1 MLIDGEDR
9 AKSRPLLKPDGH
21 YIPNFIP
28 HRPKYVRLFL
38 YFCRFSEKRNSKLM
52 QKLNELL
59 GLIDSYV
66 GSSFW
71 FPYALLGTGLFFT
84 IYLGFPQIRYFR
96 FAFKVVR
103 GKFDKTGDEG
113 DTSHFQAL
121 TTALSGTVGTG
132 NIAGVALAVHVG
144 GPAALFWML
153 MTAALG
159 MTTKF
164 VEVTLSHK
172 YREKTQDGTMAGGP
186 MYYMKNKLNMKWLA
200 AIFAIATILSSFGT
214 GNLPQ
219 INSISVS
226 MHAVFGLNQMLMGG
240 VLAIILGFVII
251 GGIKRIAAV
260 TEKLVPSMAIIYF
273 IGAFAVIFNN
283 IENIG
288 PAFISIF
295 SDLFSGS
302 AATGGFLGASIIF
315 AFNKGVGRGL
325 FSNEAGQGSAPI
337 AHASAKGHEPAS
349 EGFVAILEPFI
360 DTIVICTIT
369 GLVLLSS
376 GVWNQKHVNEFDLV
390 DMTVL
395 TSSYTDTTEDGK
407 QLLYGHIS
415 GKSPLDVYS
424 GKMTITNGSLPSN
437 ISVINARSLAENIE
451 VLDAKTGQSY
461 TGTILLDKGKPD
473 LDVVTF
479 KGESLVHSAAL
490 TTIAFTTGF
499 FGEWGQYIVAIG
511 LLLFAFSTAISWSYY
526 GDRAMIFLW
535 GNKSVIY
542 YRIVYVV
549 AFFFA
554 AFMDTTVI
562 WTLSGIT
569 IAVMTLPNLFGI
581 LWLHKDLK
589 QTIKDYWTGFKKEY
603 PNEKIPE

>member
-1 MLIDGEDR
+1 MQALND
-9 AKSRPLLKPDGH
+9 
-21 YIPNFIP
+21 
-28 HRPKYVRLFL
+28 FL
-38 YFCRFSEKRNSKLM
+38 V
-52 QKLNELL
+52 
-59 GLIDSYV
+59 LIDSFV

-103 GKFDKTGDEG
+103 GKFDKAEDEG

-132 NIAGVALAVHVG
+132 NIAGVALAVHIG

-153 MTAALG
+153 MTAAFG

-172 YREKTQDGTMAGGP
+172 YREKAQDGTMAGGP

-200 AIFAIATILSSFGT
+200 VVFALATILSSFGT

-219 INSISVS
+219 INSIAVS
-226 MHAVFGLNQMLMGG
+226 MNSVLGLNQMLIGA
-240 VLAIILGFVII
+240 VLAVLLGFVII

-260 TEKLVPSMAIIYF
+260 TEKLVPTMAIVYF
-273 IGAFAVIFNN
+273 IGAFAVILNN
-283 IENIG
+283 LGNIG
-288 PAFISIF
+288 PAFVSIF
-295 SDLFSGS
+295 ADLFSGS
-302 AATGGFLGASIIF
+302 AATGGFLGASIAF

-337 AHASAKGHEPAS
+337 AHASAKGHEPVS

-376 GVWNQKHVNEFDLV
+376 GVWNQKHVNEFDLA

-395 TSSYTDTTEDGK
+395 DGTYTDQTDDGK
-407 QLLYGHIS
+407 QLLYGHIA
-415 GKSPLDVYS
+415 GTAPLDIFS
-424 GKMTITNGSLPSN
+424 GDFSVTNGLLPDN
-437 ISVINARSLAENIE
+437 ISVINARSLAENIRI
-451 VLDAKTGQSY
+451 LDAETGDPYS
-461 TGTILLDKGKPD
+461 GTITLRDGKPD
-473 LDVVTF
+473 LSVVTF

-526 GDRAMIFLW
+526 GDRAMTYLW
-535 GNKSVIY
+535 GSKSVVY

-554 AFMDTTVI
+554 AFMDTTII

-569 IAVMTLPNLFGI
+569 IALMTLPNLFGI
-581 LWLHKDLK
+581 LALSKDMK
-589 QTIKDYWTGFKKEY
+589 QTVKDYWLAFKNEW
-603 PNEKIPE
+603 PDEKIPE